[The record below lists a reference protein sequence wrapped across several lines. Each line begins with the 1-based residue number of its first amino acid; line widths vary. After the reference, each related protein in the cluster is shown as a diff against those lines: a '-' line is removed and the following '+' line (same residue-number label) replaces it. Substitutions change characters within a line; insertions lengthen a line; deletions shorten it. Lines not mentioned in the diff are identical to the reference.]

1 MEFVLKSIY
10 SVLSRRVAL
19 VVVFFQKK
27 LPVLVQVVVVPIVL
41 THGFPTIGVLHNN
54 LQVD

>member
-1 MEFVLKSIY
+1 M
-10 SVLSRRVAL
+10 AL

-41 THGFPTIGVLHNN
+41 THGSPN
-54 LQVD
+54 